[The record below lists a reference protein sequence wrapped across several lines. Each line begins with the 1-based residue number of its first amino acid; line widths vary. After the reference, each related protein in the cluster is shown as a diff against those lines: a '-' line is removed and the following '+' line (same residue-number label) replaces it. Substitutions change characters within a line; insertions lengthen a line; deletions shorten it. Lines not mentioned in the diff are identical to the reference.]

1 MAWKPV
7 RTFTRSWVMIFAMA
21 ALQYSLMHGTQ
32 VEIGVATLIDL
43 EQQVSTLAARG
54 AAADALQATI
64 DQQLSNLDTQ
74 LAIYDAAMAD
84 QVARLS
90 EIARVVS
97 VLDQLCAPLGPGC
110 QWSLGCNHTSPP
122 MAADTSS
129 YWGRIPQRYS
139 LHGPRVRVRAS
150 LSSSRP
156 MAGPKAARAGLMI
169 RHSYSPQISQ
179 RPSWAAICLL
189 RLESKL

>member
-1 MAWKPV
+1 MRLACEICCACKIRLPRVRHGLEAGKDIHALLGDDFRDGRVAVFLDAWHSSGN
-7 RTFTRSWVMIFAMA
+7 R
-21 ALQYSLMHGTQ
+21 G
-32 VEIGVATLIDL
+32 ATLIDI
-43 EQQVSTLAARG
+43 EQQVSTLAASG

-110 QWSLGCNHTSPP
+110 QWSLVATRRLLRWQP
-122 MAADTSS
+122 
-129 YWGRIPQRYS
+129 
-139 LHGPRVRVRAS
+139 
-150 LSSSRP
+150 
-156 MAGPKAARAGLMI
+156 I
-169 RHSYSPQISQ
+169 RHHIGVEFHNGIHCMGHECGSGPAFRRHGLWLDPRQQ
-179 RPSWAAICLL
+179 EQA
-189 RLESKL
+189 